1 MTRFDRKIIDS
12 RWFWIMQQSGSRAV
26 TYISLFVGRGIN
38 DSFACSFAA
47 VVMKETPAAG
57 FPTWWN
63 SLRVSLCGPRR
74 TAAFDLRIGAFSVP
88 VVVSKSESGPAV
100 HRRKKI
106 WTNSNSCLFLFF
118 FPHKWKLLDSERT
131 STVQLFIS
139 FSLFSHVRL
148 QKKKLKVEMGTVLK
162 SSFNL
167 TLASY
172 IIIMVC
178 NQLQV
183 WFQNSILQPRI
194 ERNAIQVPEAFMT
207 TVI

>member
-1 MTRFDRKIIDS
+1 MTVS
-12 RWFWIMQQSGSRAV
+12 HAV
-26 TYISLFVGRGIN
+26 SQLLLWKR
-38 DSFACSFAA
+38 
-47 VVMKETPAAG
+47 
-57 FPTWWN
+57 
-63 SLRVSLCGPRR
+63 LRPL
-74 TAAFDLRIGAFSVP
+74 AFLRDEIAFEWVCVDLDGQPLSIC
-88 VVVSKSESGPAV
+88 ESA
-100 HRRKKI
+100 R
-106 WTNSNSCLFLFF
+106 FLFQSWSRRVKAGWLSIAEKKYEPTATVVCFYF

-148 QKKKLKVEMGTVLK
+148 QKKKLQVEMGTVLK

-207 TVI
+207 TVITSLRIHRLVSNLKFV